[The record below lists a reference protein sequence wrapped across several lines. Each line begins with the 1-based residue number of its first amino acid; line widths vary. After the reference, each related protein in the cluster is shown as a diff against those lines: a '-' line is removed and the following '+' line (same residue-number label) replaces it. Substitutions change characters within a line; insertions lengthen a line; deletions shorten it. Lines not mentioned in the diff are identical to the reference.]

1 MWNVGRKREE
11 SKATKTK
18 RTGRDEKAGKA
29 KEEKKK
35 RKTKESKQRTKE
47 KSCILGVPNPAQSK
61 LTKVIWVKPVKPL
74 QTFKEIQTD
83 SP

>member
-1 MWNVGRKREE
+1 MKGRKRDE
-11 SKATKTK
+11 SKAIKTK

-29 KEEKKK
+29 KEKEKK
-35 RKTKESKQRTKE
+35 RTTNENKQRTKE

-61 LTKVIWVKPVKPL
+61 FTKIIWVKPL

-83 SP
+83 LP